1 MQALDRVLRRL
12 SVIRRPRHAAGVLA
26 LGAAAALTVSGCGS
40 DSLSDTGSQATA
52 SVSSATAQADL
63 AGKLP
68 AKIKTAKKI
77 VVGTDASY
85 APSEFLAADGKT
97 VQGFDVDLFKAVGQK
112 FGVDVEFVSSNFD
125 SIITGVST
133 GKYDVGVSSFTIN
146 DKRKQQANM
155 VSYYKAGTQWA
166 TQKGNPKKVDPNNPC
181 GLTIAVQTGT
191 VQADEDLPKRQA
203 DCKKAGKPAIKV
215 QSYTGQDEATA
226 AVGSKKADAMLA
238 DSPVAAY
245 AVKQTGGTLEL
256 LGDVYDSAPYGYVLP
271 KTETGF
277 ATAITEALTA
287 LKTEGTYEQ
296 VLKKW
301 GVESGAIDSF
311 AVNP

>member
-1 MQALDRVLRRL
+1 
-12 SVIRRPRHAAGVLA
+12 VIRRPRHAAGVLA
-26 LGAAAALTVSGCGS
+26 FGAAAAVSLSACGS
-40 DSLSDTGSQATA
+40 NSLSDAGSGPSSS
-52 SVSSATAQADL
+52 SVASATAQTGLAD
-63 AGKLP
+63 KLP

-85 APSEFLAADGKT
+85 APSEFLASDGKT

-112 FGVDVEFVSSNFD
+112 FGVDVQFVSSNFD
-125 SIITGVST
+125 SIITGVTT

-146 DKRKQQANM
+146 DKRKQQATM
-155 VSYYKAGTQWA
+155 VSYYEAGTQWA
-166 TQKGNPKKVDPNNPC
+166 APKGNPKKVDPNNAC

-245 AVKQTGGTLEL
+245 AVKQTKGTLEL
-256 LGDVYDSAPYGYVLP
+256 VGDVYDSAPYGYVLP
-271 KTETGF
+271 KDETAF
-277 ATAITEALTA
+277 AAAIVDA
-287 LKTEGTYEQ
+287 LKSLKQDGTYDN
-296 VLKKW
+296 VLKNW
-301 GVESGAIDSF
+301 GVESGGIDSF